1 MAFGLRGLQLRT
13 TLRVDDAGAQPND
26 RTNATTALRSFTIPS
41 HYRSELI
48 GRLKAFRK
56 AQDPKKKDLSPTLL
70 DLGAVRFVFSRHF
83 GFCYGVENAIEISYR
98 ALEENPGK
106 RIFLLSQMIH
116 NPAVN
121 DDLTSRGMRFIQD
134 THGQMLMDWSEI
146 TADDI
151 VIIPAFGTTLETE
164 DRLKSIGI
172 DPLKYNTTCPFV
184 EKVWN
189 RSAQLGQK
197 DYTVVIHGK
206 AAHEETRAT
215 FSHTAAGAPAVI
227 VKDMAETQ
235 ELGRIILG
243 ELPLARFQE
252 IFGTRCTPGFDP
264 ARDLTRIGV
273 VNQTTML
280 ATETQAIADH
290 LKQVM
295 VRKHGEADI
304 KAHFADTR
312 DTLCYATND
321 NQDATNELLK
331 VEADLALVV
340 GGYNSSNTS
349 HLVELLEHKF
359 PTYYIK
365 DEGEILSA
373 ATIQH
378 FNYPEHK
385 LESTSN
391 WLPVLSGVEGR
402 RPITI
407 ILTSGASCPDT
418 LLDKVMLKV
427 LGFVEG
433 VKDPVDTVDAIVSA

>member
-1 MAFGLRGLQLRT
+1 
-13 TLRVDDAGAQPND
+13 V
-26 RTNATTALRSFTIPS
+26 RSFTIPT
-41 HYRSELI
+41 HYRSNLI
-48 GRLKAFRK
+48 GRLKAWRK

-70 DLGAVRFVFSRHF
+70 DLGAVRFVFARHF
-83 GFCYGVENAIEISYR
+83 GFCYGVENAIEISYK

-134 THGQMLMDWSEI
+134 TNGQPLMDWNEL

-164 DRLKSIGI
+164 AKLKAIGI

-206 AAHEETRAT
+206 ATHEETRAT

-227 VKDMAETQ
+227 IKDMAEAQ
-235 ELGRIILG
+235 ELGRIITG
-243 ELPLARFQE
+243 ELPASRFHE
-252 IFGTRCTPGFDP
+252 LFGTRSTPGFDP
-264 ARDLTRIGV
+264 AKDLARIGV

-295 VRKHGEADI
+295 IRKHGDADL
-304 KAHFADTR
+304 KNHFADTR

-331 VEADLALVV
+331 ADADLALVV

-349 HLVELLEHKF
+349 HLVELLEHRF
-359 PTYYIK
+359 PTYFIK
-365 DEGEILSA
+365 DESEILSA
-373 ATIQH
+373 ETIQH
-378 FNYPEHK
+378 FNYPEQK
-385 LESTSN
+385 LDNTSG
-391 WLPVLSGVEGR
+391 WLPAK
-402 RPITI
+402 RPVTI

-418 LLDKVMLKV
+418 LLDRVMLKV
-427 LGFVEG
+427 LSIAGG
-433 VKDPVDTVDAIVSA
+433 DDPVPAIEGLTA

>member
-1 MAFGLRGLQLRT
+1 MLTGQQFTFERPT
-13 TLRVDDAGAQPND
+13 M
-26 RTNATTALRSFTIPS
+26 RSFSIPV

-56 AQDPKKKDLSPTLL
+56 TQDPKKKDLTPTVL
-70 DLGAVRFVFSRHF
+70 DLGAVRFVFARHF
-83 GFCYGVENAIEISYR
+83 GFCYGVENAIEISYQ
-98 ALEENPGK
+98 AIEQNPGR

-116 NPAVN
+116 NPEVN
-121 DDLTSRGMRFIQD
+121 ADLESHGLRFIQD
-134 THGQMLMDWSEI
+134 THGRMLMDWNEL

-164 DRLKSIGI
+164 ARLKAIGI
-172 DPLKYNTTCPFV
+172 DPLKHNTTCPFV
-184 EKVWN
+184 EKVWK
-189 RSAQLGQK
+189 RSAQLGTQ

-215 FSHTAAGAPAVI
+215 FSHTAQGAPAVI
-227 VKDMAETQ
+227 VKDMDETQ
-235 ELGRIILG
+235 LLGRIILG
-243 ELPLARFQE
+243 EEPMARFAE
-252 IFGTRCTPGFDP
+252 VFGERCTQGFDP
-264 ARDLTRIGV
+264 AKDLLRIGV

-295 VRKHGEADI
+295 IRKHGEGDL
-304 KAHFADTR
+304 KNHFADTR

-331 VEADLALVV
+331 ADADLALVV

-359 PTYYIK
+359 PTYFIN
-365 DEGEILSA
+365 GEKELLSA
-373 ATIQH
+373 DEIEH
-378 FNYPEHK
+378 FNYPAHK
-385 LESTSN
+385 LERTGN
-391 WLPVLSGVEGR
+391 WLPTK
-402 RPITI
+402 RPLTI

-418 LLDKVMLKV
+418 LLDRVMLKV
-427 LGFVEG
+427 LSMVEG
-433 VKDPVDTVDAIVSA
+433 VKDPVGVVEAMAG

>member
-1 MAFGLRGLQLRT
+1 M
-13 TLRVDDAGAQPND
+13 
-26 RTNATTALRSFTIPS
+26 RSFSIPT
-41 HYRSELI
+41 HYRSNLI
-48 GRLKAFRK
+48 GRLKAWRK

-70 DLGAVRFVFSRHF
+70 DLGAVRFVFARHF
-83 GFCYGVENAIEISYR
+83 GFCYGVENAIEISYK
-98 ALEENPGK
+98 ALGENPGK

-134 THGQMLMDWSEI
+134 THGQMLLDWSEL
-146 TADDI
+146 TGDDI

-164 DRLKSIGI
+164 AKLKAIGI

-206 AAHEETRAT
+206 ATHEETRAT
-215 FSHTAAGAPAVI
+215 FSHTAAGAPALVL
-227 VKDMAETQ
+227 KDMAEA
-235 ELGRIILG
+235 ELLGRIILG
-243 ELPLARFQE
+243 EEPSARFAE
-252 IFGTRCTPGFDP
+252 VFGSRCTPGFD
-264 ARDLTRIGV
+264 AAKDLQRIGV

-290 LKQVM
+290 LKQM
-295 VRKHGEADI
+295 MIRKHGETDL
-304 KAHFADTR
+304 KQHFADTR

-331 VEADLALVV
+331 ADADLALVV

-349 HLVELLEHKF
+349 HLVELLEHRF
-359 PTYYIK
+359 PTYFIK
-365 DEGEILSA
+365 DETEILSA
-373 ATIQH
+373 ETIQH
-378 FNYPEHK
+378 FNYPAHQM
-385 LESTSN
+385 ESTKS
-391 WLPVLSGVEGR
+391 WLPTK
-402 RPITI
+402 RPLTI

-418 LLDKVMLKV
+418 MLDKVLLKV
-427 LGFVEG
+427 LGLMED
-433 VKDPVDTVDAIVSA
+433 VKDPFAILEEVVS

>member
-1 MAFGLRGLQLRT
+1 
-13 TLRVDDAGAQPND
+13 
-26 RTNATTALRSFTIPS
+26 LRSFEIPV
-41 HYRSELI
+41 HYRSNLI
-48 GRLKAFRK
+48 GRLKAWRK
-56 AQDPKKKDLSPTLL
+56 AQDPKKKDLGPTLL
-70 DLGAVRFVFSRHF
+70 DLGPVRFVFARHF
-83 GFCYGVENAIEISYR
+83 GFCYGVENAIEISYK

-116 NPAVN
+116 NPEVN
-121 DDLTSRGMRFIQD
+121 ADLESHGLRFIQD
-134 THGQMLMDWSEI
+134 THGQMLMDWNEL

-164 DRLKSIGI
+164 AKLKAIGI
-172 DPLKYNTTCPFV
+172 DPLKHNTTCPFV
-184 EKVWN
+184 EKVWK
-189 RSAQLGQK
+189 RSAQLGTQE
-197 DYTVVIHGK
+197 YTVVIHGK

-227 VKDMAETQ
+227 VKDMAETE

-243 ELPLARFQE
+243 DLPLSRFSE
-252 IFGTRCTPGFDP
+252 LFGSRCTPGFDP
-264 ARDLTRIGV
+264 AKDLQRIGV

-295 VRKHGEADI
+295 VKKYGDA
-304 KAHFADTR
+304 ALGQHFADTR

-331 VEADLALVV
+331 QEADLALVV

-359 PTYYIK
+359 PTYFINGEK
-365 DEGEILSA
+365 ELLNADEIE
-373 ATIQH
+373 H
-378 FNYPEHK
+378 FNYPAHK
-385 LESTSN
+385 LERTAN
-391 WLPVLSGVEGR
+391 WLPAK
-402 RPITI
+402 RPLTI

-418 LLDKVMLKV
+418 LLDRVMLRV

-433 VKDPVDTVDAIVSA
+433 VRDPVAVVEQLLR